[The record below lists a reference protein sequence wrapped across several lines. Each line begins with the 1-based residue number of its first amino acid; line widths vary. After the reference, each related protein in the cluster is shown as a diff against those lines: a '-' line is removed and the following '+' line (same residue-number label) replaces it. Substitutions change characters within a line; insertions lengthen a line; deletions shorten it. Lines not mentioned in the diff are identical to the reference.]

1 MQRSWND
8 GKFYTLLHSKFC
20 RNSQTAI
27 TFHDNVEQQMSRVKN
42 VLTIAVVPSQ
52 LFPTPQILNNNR
64 SETVRNKCPDRN
76 VTKSPNQL
84 LDKLIS
90 CFTSLN
96 ETRSNHTN
104 NVKIINRTKTMFRCS
119 QNQIVIW
126 KSECESDAWQSEN
139 CAWSVC
145 TFKRQRRLAS
155 CYRVSQPTMKI
166 QQNFKLFIK

>member
-1 MQRSWND
+1 MTGAAWNVEKMSFF
-8 GKFYTLLHSKFC
+8 GEKKFQLKFWRKKFQLKFFFFPQFYLHSKFC
-20 RNSQTAI
+20 RNSQTAL
-27 TFHDNVEQQMSRVKN
+27 TFHDNVEQLMSLVEN

-64 SETVRNKCPDRN
+64 SETVRNKCPNRN
-76 VTKSPNQL
+76 VPKSPNQV

-126 KSECESDAWQSEN
+126 KSECESDAW
-139 CAWSVC
+139 
-145 TFKRQRRLAS
+145 
-155 CYRVSQPTMKI
+155 
-166 QQNFKLFIK
+166 